1 MNCIAYIDGSSLGN
15 PGDAAYGVVLIDEA
29 APLTIIEGIGVYLGQ
44 TTNNVAEYY
53 GLLGCLELSQ
63 KYDVKK
69 LQVYSDSELLV
80 KQMNG
85 VYKIKKPHLQDLN
98 QKIKTQLAQLKI
110 NFEIK
115 HIKREGNK
123 KADWLARNAALRKE
137 NILEFEKRP

>member
-29 APLTIIEGIGVYLGQ
+29 APEVIIEGIGVYLGQ
-44 TTNNVAEYY
+44 ATNNVAEYH

-63 KYDVKK
+63 KYGVKK

-80 KQMNG
+80 RQMNG
-85 VYKIKKPHLQDLN
+85 IYKIKNPHLQGIHE
-98 QKIKTQLAQLKI
+98 KIKTQLALLNI

-123 KADWLARNAALRKE
+123 KADWLARNAATRKE